1 MTACSRL
8 DLANEPFFPAP
19 RLRLRSF
26 SYVTNPFLGVTFHC
40 LDGRTSVQRGRVRQ
54 RRGKTVVPVSNPISP
69 ENRNHTTD
77 EPAEALMKSNRN
89 PLMFAFLMVASLFF
103 IWGFCHAML
112 DVLNKHFQNILNVSR
127 TQSGLVQTSVFGAY
141 LLMGLPAALLIR
153 RIGYQ
158 RGILVGL
165 AVLAFGA
172 FLFIPAGLVFQT
184 FWSFCLALFVL
195 SCGLACIETAAN
207 PYVTVLG
214 PKEGAAGRLSVAQAF
229 NSCAYII
236 APTVGGLLLFG
247 HKAEAGAPV
256 DFHTL
261 ILPYAVLGCVVL
273 VIFGFFAFIK
283 LPSIEDGVKAEE
295 GGDTSTFKAHL
306 THQPHFTWGVATQF
320 HSIIAQIG
328 VNAFAVNYIV
338 ENAIVKDASGATL
351 TSPLF
356 AWYGSLTH
364 AATPEATAA
373 YVISLAMI
381 LYAAGRFSG
390 AALSR
395 KIKPNV
401 MLAIYGL
408 ANSIVIVL
416 AIADIKMVSWMILPL
431 CWLFMSIMFPFIF
444 AMSVRNLGPQTKIA
458 ASFHVIAVGAAG
470 SIAAV
475 LMGWLWD
482 RYHSVGVSLAL
493 PLVCFIAT
501 AIYGLA
507 YPSLLKKSSTAT

>member
-1 MTACSRL
+1 MR
-8 DLANEPFFPAP
+8 
-19 RLRLRSF
+19 
-26 SYVTNPFLGVTFHC
+26 
-40 LDGRTSVQRGRVRQ
+40 
-54 RRGKTVVPVSNPISP
+54 
-69 ENRNHTTD
+69 
-77 EPAEALMKSNRN
+77 SNRN
-89 PLMFAFLMVASLFF
+89 PLLFAFLMVASLFF

-165 AVLAFGA
+165 VILAIGA

-184 FWSFCLALFVL
+184 FWSFCLALFIL
-195 SCGLACIETAAN
+195 STGLACIETAAN

-229 NSCAYII
+229 NSCAYIL

-247 HKAEAGAPV
+247 HKAQAGAPV
-256 DFHTL
+256 DFNTL
-261 ILPYAVLGCVVL
+261 IIPYAVLGCVVL
-273 VIFGFFAFIK
+273 LIFAVFSFIHLPVIENG
-283 LPSIEDGVKAEE
+283 GGKAQEA
-295 GGDTSTFKAHL
+295 DDATIHKAHL
-306 THQPHFTWGVATQF
+306 TRQPHFIWGVVTQF
-320 HSIIAQIG
+320 LYIIAQIG

-338 ENAIVKDASGATL
+338 ENAVVKDASGAT
-351 TSPLF
+351 TTAPLF
-356 AWYGSLTH
+356 AWYSSLTH
-364 AATPEATAA
+364 AATPEAAAA
-373 YVISLAMI
+373 YVITFAMI
-381 LYAAGRFSG
+381 LYAVGRFSG
-390 AALSR
+390 APISR
-395 KIKPNV
+395 VVKPHV
-401 MLAIYGL
+401 MLTIYGIGN
-408 ANSIVIVL
+408 AIVILL
-416 AIADIKMVSWMILPL
+416 AMADIKMVSWMILPL

-444 AMSVRNLGPQTKIA
+444 AMSVRNLGAQTKIA

-482 RYHSVGVSLAL
+482 RYHSVGISFAV

-501 AIYGLA
+501 TIYGLA
-507 YPSLLKKSSTAT
+507 YPSLLARSAKAV